1 MPNNTTLGETAHTNL
16 TPKRPTT
23 QNRDFRTT
31 TKVETKRER
40 VWQPNGKKS
49 VCPTQSA
56 ANISTQH
63 NRRPAKCGRSQT
75 SGSRRHGQVPPGKYE
90 GPHTKSLRH
99 TNSSS
104 HTGHATQIRFRRTRK
119 RKILPGL
126 HLLQEDPRIPSR
138 LRKEAVQNANLRSTT
153 AHAPSEVPNLS
164 LTQATPR
171 PLHAKSPIMDPMNP
185 KSS

>member
-1 MPNNTTLGETAHTNL
+1 MPNDTTLGETAHTNL

-31 TKVETKRER
+31 TKVKTTRER
-40 VWQPNGKKS
+40 VWQPNGKKYA
-49 VCPTQSA
+49 CPTQSA
-56 ANISTQH
+56 ANNSTQH
-63 NRRPAKCGRSQT
+63 NRRPAKRGRSQT
-75 SGSRRHGQVPPGKYE
+75 SGSPRHGQVPPGKYE
-90 GPHTKSLRH
+90 GSHTKSLRH

-104 HTGHATQIRFRRTRK
+104 HTGHATQIRFWRTK
-119 RKILPGL
+119 LLPGL

-138 LRKEAVQNANLRSTT
+138 LRKEAVQNASLRSTT

-171 PLHAKSPIMDPMNP
+171 PLHAKSPVMDPMNP